1 MQTSEFR
8 VMRSFDIH
16 YFILVVPDAGFLGR
30 ETPVR
35 QVMSDTEMA
44 AKNKRALIE

>member
-16 YFILVVPDAGFLGR
+16 YFILVVPDEGFLGR
-30 ETPVR
+30 ENPGKTSNVR
-35 QVMSDTEMA
+35 YRNGCQ
-44 AKNKRALIE
+44 K